1 MIGACIGGVRRIDS
15 LRFMFIANE
24 RGACA
29 STIAAYAQKFA
40 TLPIIDAQVKYEHG
54 AAMPPPP
61 LASRRC
67 PLKRWDGTCVSAL
80 CTLPSVRPSA
90 RPLNGVPFPHSCGWR
105 PPSLPPSFATG
116 LELTAPRGSTRLQW
130 WHFLLRGSLYVLIA
144 ADKAQHLHRDKAETF
159 KNRVQS
165 PVGCREGY
173 SGAKLV

>member
-80 CTLPSVRPSA
+80 CTLPSVRPS
-90 RPLNGVPFPHSCGWR
+90 VR
-105 PPSLPPSFATG
+105 PPFEWSAFSALVRLEASLPPS
-116 LELTAPRGSTRLQW
+116 
-130 WHFLLRGSLYVLIA
+130 LLRHWTG
-144 ADKAQHLHRDKAETF
+144 T
-159 KNRVQS
+159 NRS
-165 PVGCREGY
+165 PRFHASSVV
-173 SGAKLV
+173 AFLA